1 MDFTALLPLIRD
13 TGLLGLTIYLLWD
26 SRKQQA
32 KRDEDTKE
40 ERLRTLAVLDKYGET
55 LLSLKTMMDRV
66 ATTNEKVLDELRRF
80 VERSLSK

>member
-40 ERLRTLAVLDKYGET
+40 ERLRTLNVLDKYGET
-55 LLSLKTMMDRV
+55 LLALKAMMDRF
-66 ATTNEKVLDELRRF
+66 ATSNDQVMAELRRL
-80 VERSLSK
+80 VERSVSK